1 MTTANHLEQLRA
13 EVAYRRQ
20 RLDLYRAKAYGPRA
34 TNSARLTE
42 LERDY
47 ELATSRL
54 KRALAGTPGPPG
66 DPKPLAAPADSA
78 SDGTAGQR

>member
-1 MTTANHLEQLRA
+1 MTTANDLEQLRA
-13 EVAYRRQ
+13 EVAYRGQ
-20 RLDLYRAKAYGPRA
+20 RRDLYRAKAYGPRA

-54 KRALAGTPGPPG
+54 KRALAGHAGP
-66 DPKPLAAPADSA
+66 
-78 SDGTAGQR
+78 